1 MEAESEERG
10 RGCSPA
16 AGSRLHRKPRARL
29 FFSFPFASLLLFMC
43 DWFGFLSYHV
53 CLFCSWG
60 LVRRPQENRPEI
72 NTSPALGLPDLFLV
86 FSSEPAPPPPTSV
99 LVGAPARAERSWG
112 MGDAAKLAPAG
123 LGLALWVR

>member
-1 MEAESEERG
+1 MEAESKERG
-10 RGCSPA
+10 RGCGRA
-16 AGSRLHRKPRARL
+16 TWSRSHRKPRARL

-72 NTSPALGLPDLFLV
+72 NTSPALGLPHLFLSV
-86 FSSEPAPPPPTSV
+86 LLSASAPTSHISACGCPC
-99 LVGAPARAERSWG
+99 LC
-112 MGDAAKLAPAG
+112 
-123 LGLALWVR
+123 